1 MTAIV
6 GVLNKRGIAF
16 AADSAATHSSN
27 SGQKIA
33 NNANK
38 LFALSKYYPIG
49 IALYNNLD
57 FMGIPWDT
65 IIKLYRDNLGR
76 THYKTLTEYVD
87 SFWKYV
93 RSNFP
98 PKGIQEWFVDL
109 IVESYHNEIHELY
122 KEILANSKEEAVV
135 DKYIQEFYSKLEI
148 YKNIFQGKEK
158 SDEFVGYTIEEFKEH
173 KDSINRG
180 LSLVTIHLNYYPIDF
195 KKKLVESLYEFLCTK
210 GDTYLSYTGLVF
222 FGYGE
227 NELYPSYREYMISCA
242 LDGHFKCALNRS
254 GEVTNY
260 NSSIIAPFAQYD
272 VTNTV
277 IRAVEDKLRQKFY
290 DVYKLSLMGFRE
302 EVAAQLMQANA
313 PKKVVDIIRSLDVD
327 KYARKYREGMDN
339 YIQKEYID
347 SLVDTVSYLS
357 KEDLADMAESLV
369 RMTSIKR
376 HITDSQETVGGPVD
390 VAVITKGDGF
400 VWIKRKHYFD
410 PSLNPQFFERYNK

>member
-1 MTAIV
+1 MQPHFDSKSGVYHFYKEIRFLMTAIV

-135 DKYIQEFYSKLEI
+135 DKYIQEFYSKLE
-148 YKNIFQGKEK
+148 E
-158 SDEFVGYTIEEFKEH
+158 
-173 KDSINRG
+173 
-180 LSLVTIHLNYYPIDF
+180 LLNNNSIDF

-260 NSSIIAPFAQYD
+260 NSSIIASFAQYD

-290 DVYKLSLMGFRE
+290 DVYKLSLMGFR
-302 EVAAQLMQANA
+302 
-313 PKKVVDIIRSLDVD
+313 
-327 KYARKYREGMDN
+327 
-339 YIQKEYID
+339 
-347 SLVDTVSYLS
+347 
-357 KEDLADMAESLV
+357 
-369 RMTSIKR
+369 
-376 HITDSQETVGGPVD
+376 
-390 VAVITKGDGF
+390 
-400 VWIKRKHYFD
+400 
-410 PSLNPQFFERYNK
+410 